1 MSYRQMTIF
10 LLICAAQVLIGNWVG
25 AKGFAVF
32 GAQGAAAAAQLFTDS
47 IPGILVLLGIVA
59 GGVLIAHVMPWKG
72 LPSVAYI
79 VTLGCIVTIPG
90 FPGAEQLTAWV
101 SKVSFIGLCTP
112 ILAYAG
118 LAVGKDI
125 GVLRTQGWRIVLV
138 GLFVFIGTF
147 MGSAVIAEL
156 VLRGLKR
163 HPEGGD
169 VPPILKIRSE
179 CGCGRLPFRA
189 FGTVG
194 MPCERGGA
202 AGRRPF
208 AFGRG

>member
-32 GAQGAAAAAQLFTDS
+32 GAQGAAAQLFTDS

-59 GGVLIAHVMPWKG
+59 GGALIAHVIPWKG

-125 GVLRTQGWRIVLV
+125 GVLKTQGWRIVLV
-138 GLFVFIGTF
+138 GLFVFVGTF
-147 MGSAVIAEL
+147 MGSAAIAEL
-156 VLRGLKR
+156 VLRGLK
-163 HPEGGD
+163 
-169 VPPILKIRSE
+169 
-179 CGCGRLPFRA
+179 
-189 FGTVG
+189 
-194 MPCERGGA
+194 
-202 AGRRPF
+202 
-208 AFGRG
+208 